1 MDNFRE
7 INLSPNRPQIYTQ
20 SYPQDGRFYF
30 GMNNKILFIFQILLA
45 FFEKMILNVV
55 RKLCEWGT
63 SNRFFRV
70 YIRQRVLQYRVKRAF
85 DRKLYR
91 EEFANKRH
99 EKLLGIL
106 IATKSTIF
114 ISIIMGIICTP
125 FGFSC

>member
-1 MDNFRE
+1 
-7 INLSPNRPQIYTQ
+7 
-20 SYPQDGRFYF
+20 
-30 GMNNKILFIFQILLA
+30 MNNKILFIFQILLA

-63 SNRFFRV
+63 SNRFSRV

-125 FGFSC
+125 FGFSCR